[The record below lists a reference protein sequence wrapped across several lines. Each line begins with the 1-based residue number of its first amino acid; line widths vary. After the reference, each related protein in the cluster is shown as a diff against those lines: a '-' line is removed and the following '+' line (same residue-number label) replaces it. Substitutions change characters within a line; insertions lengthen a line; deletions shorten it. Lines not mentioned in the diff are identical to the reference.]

1 MAIVDQCFTVEGSAH
16 SSKPRGLETLEA
28 GQTSSCFRTG
38 GFRDAFNISRLDS
51 PSWAFF
57 A

>member
-16 SSKPRGLETLEA
+16 SSKPRGLETLA
-28 GQTSSCFRTG
+28 ARQATRQAKGCFRMG

-51 PSWAFF
+51 PS
-57 A
+57 

>member
-16 SSKPRGLETLEA
+16 SSKPRGLETLA
-28 GQTSSCFRTG
+28 ARQARQLLSHG

-51 PSWAFF
+51 PS
-57 A
+57 